1 MDIIAVHQSVKFA
14 KQWVSAG
21 KGPLLMEYVT
31 YRYGGHSCVPNPTII
46 VLDRRSDICI

>member
-31 YRYGGHSCVPNPTII
+31 YRYGGHSCVSYPAIIIPDWRPNNMI
-46 VLDRRSDICI
+46 